1 MKTINFFIAASI
13 LLIFSCKQK
22 KDNISEEYY
31 PDGTIKSEITVKNG
45 VRNGI
50 TKNYDEKGRLIST
63 AEYVN
68 DIHEGWLYNYNPDNG
83 KVTMKAMYK
92 NDEQDG
98 PVILYYKG
106 GALFRE
112 STYVKGRVNGIIKTY
127 WPDGKL
133 KSEIDYKMGK
143 PSVGLKEYD
152 KTGNLLKQPV
162 IVFKEVNQTALMN
175 KVILYISISDGSKD
189 ADFYL
194 EQLEENKY
202 FNPTSYKLRN
212 DNGTAVLDIP
222 VRGGVALNKRINIIA
237 KVKTNYSNNL
247 ILQATYTLTKK

>member
-1 MKTINFFIAASI
+1 
-13 LLIFSCKQK
+13 
-22 KDNISEEYY
+22 
-31 PDGTIKSEITVKNG
+31 
-45 VRNGI
+45 
-50 TKNYDEKGRLIST
+50 
-63 AEYVN
+63 
-68 DIHEGWLYNYNPDNG
+68 
-83 KVTMKAMYK
+83 
-92 NDEQDG
+92 
-98 PVILYYKG
+98 
-106 GALFRE
+106 
-112 STYVKGRVNGIIKTY
+112 
-127 WPDGKL
+127 
-133 KSEIDYKMGK
+133 
-143 PSVGLKEYD
+143 
-152 KTGNLLKQPV
+152 
-162 IVFKEVNQTALMN
+162 VFKEVNQTALMN